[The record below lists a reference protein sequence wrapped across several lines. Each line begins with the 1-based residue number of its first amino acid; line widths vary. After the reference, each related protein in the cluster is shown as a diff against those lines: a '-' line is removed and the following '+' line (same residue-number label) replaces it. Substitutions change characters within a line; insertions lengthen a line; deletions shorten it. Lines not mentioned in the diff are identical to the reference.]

1 MAIEQLTSVA
11 RDFAFKPQPKVAG
24 RLTRVVGLTIEAEG
38 LCAAVG
44 SRCLI
49 VHPDHEPVEAEVVG
63 FAAAKTFLVTLTGQ
77 EQLRPGAAV
86 YAQQSSNSI
95 AVGDEL
101 LGRVIDGLGQPL
113 DGKGELRCSA
123 STSYL
128 APRLNPMLRQ
138 PITEPLDVGVRAIN
152 ALLSLGRGQRIG
164 LFAGSGV
171 GKSMLLGMMTRHTAA
186 DVVVVGMI
194 GERGREVREFIEQNL
209 GPQGSE
215 RAIVVA
221 SPADD
226 APLLRLR
233 AAHMATRIAEHYR
246 DQGQHVLLLMDSLS
260 RFAQAQREIALAAGE
275 PPAVRGYPASVFAK
289 IPALVERAGN
299 AIAGDGSLTAIYTV
313 LAEGDDLQD
322 PVADAVRAIL
332 DGHIVLSRALA
343 DAGQY
348 PAIDI
353 EASIS
358 RVMTQIAQAEHLQRA
373 QQFKRLNARYSQV
386 QDLLAVGAY
395 RAGVDSET
403 DAAIHYRQA
412 MQAFMRQ
419 GLTESVSFAAAQQA
433 LNSLFTENSSGNE
446 HSEAYQS
453 VANSAATGSG
463 R

>member
-1 MAIEQLTSVA
+1 MAIEQFCRLTQEFTVQ
-11 RDFAFKPQPKVAG
+11 PQPRVAG
-24 RLTRVVGLTIEAEG
+24 RLTRVIGLTIEAEG
-38 LCAAVG
+38 LSAAVG

-49 VHPDHEPVEAEVVG
+49 VHPEHNPVEAEVVG
-63 FAAAKTFLVTLTGQ
+63 FAAEKTFLVTLSGQ

-86 YAQQSSNSI
+86 YAQPSSDAI

-101 LGRVIDGLGQPL
+101 LGRVIDGLGEPL
-113 DGKGELRCSA
+113 DGKGELRCS
-123 STSYL
+123 SHTSYA

-138 PITEPLDVGVRAIN
+138 PITEPLDVGVRSIN
-152 ALLSLGRGQRIG
+152 ALLSIGRGQRVG

-171 GKSMLLGMMTRHTAA
+171 GKSMLLGMMTRHTRA

-209 GPQGSE
+209 GPEGAKN
-215 RAIVVA
+215 AIVVA
-221 SPADD
+221 APADD

-246 DQGQHVLLLMDSLS
+246 DQGQHVLLLMDSLT

-275 PPAVRGYPASVFAK
+275 PPAVRGYPPSVFAK
-289 IPALVERAGN
+289 IPSLVERAGN
-299 AIAGDGSLTAIYTV
+299 AVDGDGSLTAIYTV
-313 LAEGDDLQD
+313 LTEGDDLQD

-353 EASIS
+353 EASVS
-358 RVMTQIAQAEHLQRA
+358 RVMTQISQPDHLQRA
-373 QQFKRLNARYSQV
+373 QQFKRLNARYTQV
-386 QDLLAVGAY
+386 QDLLSVGAY
-395 RAGVDSET
+395 RAGADSET
-403 DAAIHYRQA
+403 DVAIHYRQA

-419 GLTESVSFAAAQQA
+419 GLTESVSFAESQHVLNNLFMEQKDINGQQA
-433 LNSLFTENSSGNE
+433 T
-446 HSEAYQS
+446 HQS
-453 VANSAATGSG
+453 PASSAAPGNG
-463 R
+463 

>member
-1 MAIEQLTSVA
+1 
-11 RDFAFKPQPKVAG
+11 
-24 RLTRVVGLTIEAEG
+24 
-38 LCAAVG
+38 
-44 SRCLI
+44 
-49 VHPDHEPVEAEVVG
+49 
-63 FAAAKTFLVTLTGQ
+63 
-77 EQLRPGAAV
+77 
-86 YAQQSSNSI
+86 
-95 AVGDEL
+95 
-101 LGRVIDGLGQPL
+101 VIDGLGEPL
-113 DGKGELRCSA
+113 DGKGELFCGSR
-123 STSYL
+123 TNYL

-138 PITEPLDVGVRAIN
+138 PITEPLDVGVRSIN
-152 ALLSLGRGQRIG
+152 ALLSLGRGQRVG

-171 GKSMLLGMMTRHTAA
+171 GKSLLLGMMTRHTAA

-209 GPQGSE
+209 GPNGTE

-275 PPAVRGYPASVFAK
+275 APAVRGYPASVFAK

-299 AIAGDGSLTAIYTV
+299 AVAGNGSLTAIYTV
-313 LAEGDDLQD
+313 LAEDDDLQD

-348 PAIDI
+348 PAIDV

-358 RVMTQIAQAEHLQRA
+358 RVMTQIAQPEHLQRA
-373 QQFKRLNARYSQV
+373 QQFKRLNARYTQI
-386 QDLLAVGAY
+386 QDLLSVGAY
-395 RAGVDSET
+395 RSGVDSET
-403 DAAIHYRQA
+403 DVAIHYRQA
-412 MQAFMRQ
+412 MQGFMRQ
-419 GLTESVSFAAAQQA
+419 GLTESVSFAEAQYA
-433 LNSLFTENSSGNE
+433 LDNLFTEESTELDENNPTNQGLAS
-446 HSEAYQS
+446 
-453 VANSAATGSG
+453 SAAAGGS